1 MNKGMICLYKIPL
14 AYETLPRCFRELSTP
29 NVKVAEARRI
39 LLSKLKFF
47 GVTLLRIFLRVSS

>member
-1 MNKGMICLYKIPL
+1 MNEGMIYLYKIPP

-29 NVKVAEARRI
+29 NVEVAKPLGI

-47 GVTLLRIFLRVSS
+47 R